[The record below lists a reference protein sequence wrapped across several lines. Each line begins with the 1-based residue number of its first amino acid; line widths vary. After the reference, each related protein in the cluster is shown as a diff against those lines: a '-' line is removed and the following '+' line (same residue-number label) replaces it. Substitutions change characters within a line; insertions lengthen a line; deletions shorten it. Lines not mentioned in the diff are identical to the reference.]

1 MPEPFNPTYPP
12 PRAKLD
18 ANESPYEIPA
28 DLKERVFHRALG
40 ARFSRYESSLENEL
54 TEAVADY
61 ARVSPD
67 MIVLGNGSD
76 EILHLLA
83 FAYSGPDRPVVAFRP
98 SFETYGAAAELS
110 HAPYTQVELRPPD
123 FPLDMAA
130 LTEAVSRGDAVSR
143 GGAANGKEAGLVYL
157 CRPNNPTANLCEVD
171 EVRSLVRG
179 TRAMVAVDEAYF
191 EFAGSTVVPLVDR
204 LAPNLCVSRTFSK
217 AFRLA
222 GLRLGY
228 LVAPPEAVEKVRAH
242 KMPYNLNH
250 MTVAAGLVMLEEVG
264 RLKGWVA
271 ETLKERERLEAGLAS
286 LAPAV
291 RPLPST
297 TNFIL
302 FELPGR
308 DHNKV
313 WETLRL
319 RGIYIRRYRGET
331 LLDGYLRV
339 SVGSPTENDLFLE
352 ELRAVLQA

>member
-18 ANESPYEIPA
+18 ANESPYEIPG
-28 DLKERVFHRALG
+28 DLKERVFHRAST
-40 ARFSRYESSLENEL
+40 AKFSRYESNLESEL
-54 TEAVADY
+54 TEAIADY
-61 ARVSPD
+61 ARVSAD

-83 FAYSGPDRPVVAFRP
+83 FAYSGPDKPVVAFRP
-98 SFETYGAAAELS
+98 SFETYGAAAELAR
-110 HAPYTQVELRPPD
+110 APYVQVELRPPD
-123 FPLDMAA
+123 FPLDLDT
-130 LTEAVSRGDAVSR
+130 LTEA
-143 GGAANGKEAGLVYL
+143 ANGAMSSKEPGQAGLVYL
-157 CRPNNPTANLCEVD
+157 CRPNNPTADLCEVD

-179 TRAMVAVDEAYF
+179 TKAMVAVDEAYF

-204 LAPNLCVSRTFSK
+204 VAPNLCVSRTFSK

-228 LVAPPEAVEKVRAH
+228 LVAPPAAVRKVLAH

-250 MTVAAGLVMLEEVG
+250 MTAAAGLVLLEEVG
-264 RLKGWVA
+264 RLKGWVG
-271 ETLKERERLEAGLAS
+271 ETLKERQRLEAGLAA

-313 WETLRL
+313 WEALRM
-319 RGIYIRRYRGET
+319 RGIYIRRYHGEP

-339 SVGSPTENDLFLE
+339 SVGSPTENDLFIE
-352 ELRAVLQA
+352 ELRTVIRG

>member
-1 MPEPFNPTYPP
+1 MPEPHNPVYPP

-18 ANESPYEIPA
+18 ANESPYEIPV
-28 DLKERVFHRALG
+28 DLKERIFHRSLG

-54 TEAVADY
+54 TEAIADY

-76 EILHLLA
+76 EILHMLA
-83 FAYSGPDRPVVAFRP
+83 FAYSGPDKPVVAFRP
-98 SFETYGAAAELS
+98 SFETYGAAAEL
-110 HAPYTQVELRPPD
+110 ARTPFVQVELKPPH
-123 FPLDMAA
+123 FPLDLAGLTKAA
-130 LTEAVSRGDAVSR
+130 KGS
-143 GGAANGKEAGLVYL
+143 GLVYL

-171 EVRSLVRG
+171 EVRDLVRG
-179 TRAMVAVDEAYF
+179 TQAMVAVDEAYY

-228 LVAPPEAVEKVRAH
+228 LVAPPEAVAKVKSH

-250 MTVAAGLVMLEEVG
+250 TTAAAGLVMLEEVG
-264 RLKGWVA
+264 RLRAWVA
-271 ETLKERERLEAGLAS
+271 ETLKERQRLEAGLVS

-313 WETLRL
+313 WETLRM
-319 RGIYIRRYRGET
+319 RGLYIRRYRGEP

-339 SVGSPTENDLFLE
+339 SVGSPTENDLFIE
-352 ELRAVLQA
+352 ELGSVLAG